1 MTELVFSANIVLP
14 LLILIATGYFAKR
27 LGLIDD
33 RFVGAGNKLVF
44 KIFLPVL
51 LCYNIMTTDSGFELG
66 SRAFWIFPIFILAEF
81 ALCFLIVPKIE
92 KDGKKAS
99 VMIQAICRSN
109 YALFGIPLVEL
120 MYPERNT
127 SLAALLVIVIVPMFN
142 VFSVVTLES
151 FSGGKRSFKKI
162 AMGVITNPLIIG
174 SAIGFVLWKTGVGAL
189 MPAFVMTSMKNIGSI
204 ASPLALFLLGG
215 TLTIK
220 TARENK
226 RQLTIAVLGRLV
238 IMPAIFL
245 LLCILLGMRDVELAC
260 ALIVFGAPVAV
271 SSFPMAQLMGADGEL
286 AGELV
291 AFTSAFSILSVF
303 VFIYVMRVL
312 AFL

>member
-1 MTELVFSANIVLP
+1 MTELLFSANIVLP
-14 LLILIATGYFAKR
+14 LLILIAVGFFAKR
-27 LGLIDD
+27 IGLMDD
-33 RFVGAGNKLVF
+33 KFVDVGNKLVF
-44 KIFLPVL
+44 RIFLPVL
-51 LCYNIMTTDSGFELG
+51 LCYNIMTTDTSFELG
-66 SRAFWIFPIFILAEF
+66 SRAFWIFPLFILAEF
-81 ALCFLIVPKIE
+81 ALCFLIIPRLE
-92 KDGKKAS
+92 KDGRKSA

-120 MYPERNT
+120 IYPDRNT

-142 VFSVVTLES
+142 VLSVITLES
-151 FSGGKRSFKKI
+151 FSGGKKSFKKI
-162 AMGVITNPLIIG
+162 VMGVITNPLIIG
-174 SAIGFVLWKTGVGAL
+174 SAIGFVLWKTGIGAYV
-189 MPAFVMTSMKNIGSI
+189 PSFIVTSMKNIGSI

-215 TLTIK
+215 TLRLNI
-220 TARENK
+220 ARENK
-226 RQLTIAVLGRLV
+226 RELTIAVLGKLV

-245 LLCILLGMRDVELAC
+245 FLCILMGMRDVELAC

-291 AFTSAFSILSVF
+291 ALTLLFSILSVF